1 VRKFNK
7 KRKKNTQK
15 IHTHTHTHTKEEL
28 EKIVRHT
35 LSDISKH
42 SQTDLGG
49 IMSLKS

>member
-7 KRKKNTQK
+7 EKKK
-15 IHTHTHTHTKEEL
+15 IDKKFPHTHTKEEL

-42 SQTDLGG
+42 SQTDLAESV
-49 IMSLKS
+49 SLKS